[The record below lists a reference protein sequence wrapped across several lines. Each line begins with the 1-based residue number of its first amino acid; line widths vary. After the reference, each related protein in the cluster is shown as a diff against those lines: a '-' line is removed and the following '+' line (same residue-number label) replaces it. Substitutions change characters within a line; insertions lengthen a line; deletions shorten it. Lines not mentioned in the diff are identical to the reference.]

1 MASLSSPRIRAQLKT
16 LIYHTGVENGGAK
29 EWDFVF
35 DKFKKEKNPTE
46 KGKLQYALSATQ
58 KTWILRKW
66 LGYSLDSSIIRT
78 QDTVYVITDVSEGN
92 PVGKYVAWDFA
103 RANWVKCMEM

>member
-1 MASLSSPRIRAQLKT
+1 MASLSSLRIRAQLKT

-35 DKFKKEKNPTE
+35 DKFKQEKNPTE

-66 LGYSLDSSIIRT
+66 LGYSLDSSVIRT